1 MLRKTGV
8 GFLLSLVFVLFAYSS
23 AVAEWYVGGAVG
35 VSMPHDV
42 TDFKG
47 SGGTYTGTLT
57 DFTPDNSFAG
67 GVKLGYFFEQVPNL
81 GVEFNWSISDPDVD
95 KEKITAT
102 LTNPVGIFAG
112 QASGDFLGTADVDSL
127 NSFGFLAMLR
137 ITDEDAKS
145 EYNGIQPY
153 LGLGFSVNV
162 LDVNKI
168 SVYSTAGAFIAET
181 SGESNTSIG
190 PLISA
195 GLNYIIND
203 RVKLYSEYKYKHSNF
218 EYDELDGIV
227 KYEFDGEESSLLFG
241 ASYSF

>member
-1 MLRKTGV
+1 MDKKIKKLLLLL
-8 GFLLSLVFVLFAYSS
+8 LLSFSICQESVLLDKIS
-23 AVAEWYVGGAVG
+23 AVVEGEIVLLSDVVLAANALATQQRINPNTDPEKYKDLLKKSSESMIEQLVIIKMAEADSVEVQSNIIQK
-35 VSMPHDV
+35 VDE
-42 TDFKG
+42 
-47 SGGTYTGTLT
+47 
-57 DFTPDNSFAG
+57 
-67 GVKLGYFFEQVPNL
+67 FER
-81 GVEFNWSISDPDVD
+81 EYASY
-95 KEKITAT
+95 
-102 LTNPVGIFAG
+102 
-112 QASGDFLGTADVDSL
+112 QAIASL
-127 NSFGFLAMLR
+127 NYNR
-137 ITDEDAKS
+137 NINDEDAKS
-145 EYNGIQPY
+145 EYNGIQHY

-241 ASYSF
+241 ASYRF